1 MTSIE
6 YPDRYRVDAD
16 TPGGKVAQV
25 YADGRYW
32 IQDDRGTSEIPPEA
46 RGPIQS
52 SVQRD
57 IVPLLLKAAA
67 GTLVVREVDPAADDA
82 PTLGAIEIS
91 GEGMSPLTLLI
102 NRDNGLIEK
111 ARYAAAT
118 GEGRSEEAY
127 SDYRNVNGIQVPFHT
142 VVRRAG
148 LSPLERDVKTV
159 RFNVPLPPG
168 LFTKP
173 S

>member
-6 YPDRYRVDAD
+6 YPDRYRIDAD
-16 TPGGKVAQV
+16 TPGGKFTQV

-32 IQDDRGTSEIPPEA
+32 IQDDRGTSELPPEA
-46 RGPIQS
+46 RGPIQA

-57 IVPLLLKAAA
+57 IVPLLLNAAA
-67 GTLVVREVDPAADDA
+67 GKLVVREVDPAIDDA
-82 PTLGAIEIS
+82 KVLGAIEIS
-91 GEGMSPLTLLI
+91 GGGMAPLTLLI

-111 ARYAAAT
+111 ARYVADPD
-118 GEGRSEEAY
+118 GRSEEAY

-148 LSPLERDVKTV
+148 RASLERDVKTV
-159 RFNVPLPPG
+159 RFNVALPPG

>member
-1 MTSIE
+1 M
-6 YPDRYRVDAD
+6 
-16 TPGGKVAQV
+16 
-25 YADGRYW
+25 
-32 IQDDRGTSEIPPEA
+32 
-46 RGPIQS
+46 
-52 SVQRD
+52 
-57 IVPLLLKAAA
+57 
-67 GTLVVREVDPAADDA
+67 REVDPAPDDA

-91 GEGMSPLTLLI
+91 GKDMIPLTLLI

-111 ARYAAAT
+111 ARYLA
-118 GEGRSEEAY
+118 GPDGRTEETY

-159 RFNVPLPPG
+159 RFNVALPPG

>member
-1 MTSIE
+1 M
-6 YPDRYRVDAD
+6 A
-16 TPGGKVAQV
+16 
-25 YADGRYW
+25 
-32 IQDDRGTSEIPPEA
+32 
-46 RGPIQS
+46 
-52 SVQRD
+52 
-57 IVPLLLKAAA
+57 
-67 GTLVVREVDPAADDA
+67 
-82 PTLGAIEIS
+82 
-91 GEGMSPLTLLI
+91 PLTLVI

-111 ARYAAAT
+111 ARYVAGP
-118 GEGRSEEAY
+118 GEGRSEEEY

-159 RFNVPLPPG
+159 RFNVPLPAG

>member
-1 MTSIE
+1 MTAAPASFR
-6 YPDRYRVDAD
+6 PTRAVRSRPASSATSSRVL
-16 TPGGKVAQV
+16 V
-25 YADGRYW
+25 
-32 IQDDRGTSEIPPEA
+32 
-46 RGPIQS
+46 
-52 SVQRD
+52 
-57 IVPLLLKAAA
+57 KAAA
-67 GTLVVREVDPAADDA
+67 GALVVREVDTDEPS
-82 PTLGAIEIS
+82 LGAIEIS
-91 GEGMSPLTLLI
+91 GEGMPPLTLLI
-102 NRDNGLIEK
+102 NRVNGLIEK
-111 ARYAAAT
+111 ARYVVE

-148 LSPLERDVKTV
+148 LTPLERDVKTV